1 MMKKAFLILTFL
13 AALLLAAALAWTQDA
28 QTSASR
34 DEAVIKT
41 ALDYSDGAYSGDAAR
56 MERAVHPDLNKLV
69 FVRRGPAMGVTATYS
84 TTSGLVEM
92 TRMAVL
98 KIEPEKRRTDVS
110 VLAGTDDVA
119 CVRLRTSQWCD
130 YLQMI
135 KDGGEW
141 RIVNVL
147 WAPGLDAPPARKL
160 HPEFDAEKER
170 RAAQAA
176 ALDYLE
182 GMLAGDAARLEKGLL
197 PETNQVVYMVS
208 PLNGAAIMNR
218 TRYSGILEPAKA
230 KVALAPESGRA
241 VDVRVLD
248 LMDGMAFAAAT
259 MAQGTAYLQLQ
270 LLDGAWK
277 VVNVLIRPAEN
288 TLKAGPPAKK

>member
-1 MMKKAFLILTFL
+1 MKKAFLVLTWMSV
-13 AALLLAAALAWTQDA
+13 LLLTALIAWTQEA
-28 QTSASR
+28 PAAGSR
-34 DEAVIKT
+34 DEAIVRT
-41 ALDYSDGAYSGDAAR
+41 ALDYSDGAYSGDADR
-56 MERAVHPDLNKLV
+56 MARAVHPDLNKLV
-69 FVRRGPAMGVTATYS
+69 FVRRAPAMGVATVYS

-98 KIEPEKRRTDVS
+98 KMEPEKRRTEVS
-110 VLAGTDDVA
+110 VLESTGDVA

-130 YLQMI
+130 YLQMVQ
-135 KDGGEW
+135 DAGQW

-160 HPEFDAEKER
+160 YPEFDAEKER
-170 RAAQAA
+170 PAAQAV

-182 GMLAGDAARLEKGLL
+182 GMTAGDAARLEKALL

-208 PLNGAAIMNR
+208 PVNGAAVLNR

-230 KVALAPESGRA
+230 KVALAPESGRN
-241 VDVRVLD
+241 VDIRVLD
-248 LMDGMAFAAAT
+248 LMDGMAFAGAA

-270 LLDGAWK
+270 LLDGTWK

-288 TLKAGPPAKK
+288 TLRAGPPAKK

>member
-1 MMKKAFLILTFL
+1 MKKACLILTFV
-13 AALLLAAALAWTQDA
+13 AALLLAALLAWAQDA
-28 QTSASR
+28 PASASR
-34 DEAVIKT
+34 DEAIIKT
-41 ALDYSDGAYSGDAAR
+41 ALDYSDGAYSGDASR
-56 MERAVHPDLNKLV
+56 MARAVHPDLNKLV
-69 FVRRGPAMGVTATYS
+69 FVRRGPAVGVTATYS

-135 KDGGEW
+135 KDAGQW

-170 RAAQAA
+170 PAAQAA

-182 GMLAGDAARLEKGLL
+182 GMLAGDAARLEKALL

-259 MAQGTAYLQLQ
+259 MARGTAYVQLQ

-288 TLKAGPPAKK
+288 TLQAGPPAKK

>member
-1 MMKKAFLILTFL
+1 MKKALFIMAFLAILLL
-13 AALLLAAALAWTQDA
+13 AALLAWTQEA
-28 QTSASR
+28 PTSASR
-34 DEAVIKT
+34 EDAIVKT

-56 MERAVHPDLNKLV
+56 MARAVHPDLNKLV

-98 KIEPEKRRTDVS
+98 KMEPEKRRTDVS
-110 VLAGTDDVA
+110 VLESTDDVA
-119 CVRLRTSQWCD
+119 CVRLKTSQWCD

-135 KDGGEW
+135 KDGAEW

-160 HPEFDAEKER
+160 HPEFNEEKER
-170 RAAQAA
+170 PAALAA

-182 GMLAGDAARLEKGLL
+182 GTLAGDAGRLEQALH

-208 PLNGAAIMNR
+208 PLNRAAIMNR
-218 TRYSGILEPAKA
+218 TRYSGLLEPAKA
-230 KVALAPESGRA
+230 KVALAPESGRK
-241 VDVRVLD
+241 VDLRILD
-248 LMDGMAFAAAT
+248 LMDGMAFAAAA
-259 MAQGTAYLQLQ
+259 MARGTAYLQLQ

-277 VVNVLIRPAEN
+277 VINVLIRPSEN
-288 TLKAGPPAKK
+288 TLRAGPPAKK